1 MTITAL
7 PPEVTDFKVDAAWTL
22 PARRTLRGRLAASI
36 RRHPEIWLLTV
47 ASLALYLFSAF
58 WTTYS
63 LHFWIN
69 DALNRSDDALY
80 VAIGRDPHLG
90 AIGFYWPPLP
100 QLIQIPLMPFLR
112 PFGAEIMAGPI
123 SSALCLAL
131 TVPVL
136 AKIGQRLHLSR
147 PWTFVFCLVFALTP
161 DMIYTASNGMS
172 EACFLLTGA
181 ITMLGFLSYIQTKA
195 SSDLIILSVGLSGAA
210 MTRLEGPELTIAIAI
225 IAVFSLR
232 HVRAS
237 LWTATLI
244 ALPPLGLFAFWMI
257 VQWILLKDPFF
268 FLHQAQGTPAIGTRV
283 WLPDITSDPI
293 KVLPWAF
300 GWVLTLAPVLF
311 LLLAVTILT
320 PRSNKTRGS
329 LGILAA
335 MGVFLAIQIVNVT
348 LQNGFGDPRY
358 FVMAVLFG
366 VVAAMWLA
374 SRGRSVL
381 SYTWNSV
388 LVGLLVVAAGTGS
401 YALTNGRITHVEDEC
416 TYFQYGIAHVVPFL
430 GRTQTG
436 KFACVR
442 PGNGLQAW
450 QEADSWIDKNL
461 KSSDRILADNGSNYA
476 AELYSTRPKL
486 FIVRNDRD
494 WQKTVANPVDVDYVI
509 TQSTARRSAPNIAAT
524 YAPDEGGVLI
534 KLDPGQWHLVK
545 SFGGALDVVHRNTFV
560 QIWHFE
566 PGPSGPRTP
575 PGTEQGVS

>member
-123 SSALCLAL
+123 SSAICLAL

-136 AKIGQRLHLSR
+136 AKLGQRLHLSR
-147 PWTFVFCLVFALTP
+147 PLNFLFCLVFAVTP

-181 ITMLGFLSYIQTKA
+181 VAMLGFLSYVETKA
-195 SSDLIILSVGLSGAA
+195 TPDLILLSAGLSGAA
-210 MTRLEGPELTIAIAI
+210 MTRLEGPELAITMAVIAT
-225 IAVFSLR
+225 FSLR
-232 HVRAS
+232 HLRGS

-244 ALPPLGLFAFWMI
+244 ALPPLGLFVFWMI
-257 VQWILLKDPFF
+257 VQFVLLKSPFF
-268 FLHQAQGTPAIGTRV
+268 FLRQAQGTPPKGTRV
-283 WLPDITSDPI
+283 WLPDITNDPL
-293 KVLPWAF
+293 KVFPWAF
-300 GWVLTLAPVLF
+300 GWVLILAPILF

-320 PRSNKTRGS
+320 PRSRRTRGS
-329 LGILAA
+329 VGILAA
-335 MGVFLAIQIVNVT
+335 MGVFLAIQTVSVA

-374 SRGRSVL
+374 SRKRHVVSHV
-381 SYTWNSV
+381 WNGF
-388 LVGLLVVAAGTGS
+388 LVALLVVAAGTGS
-401 YALTNGRITHVEDEC
+401 YALTSGRVTHVENEC
-416 TYFQYGIAHVVPFL
+416 TYFQYGVANVLPFL

-436 KFACVR
+436 QYACVR

-450 QEADSWIDKNL
+450 HDADDWIDANL
-461 KSSDRILADNGSNYA
+461 RSSDRILADNGSNYA
-476 AELYSTRPKL
+476 AELFSTRPKL
-486 FIVRNDRD
+486 FVVRNDRD
-494 WQKTVANPVDVDYVI
+494 WQKTVANPIHITYII
-509 TQSTARRSAPNIAAT
+509 TQSTARRSAPDIAAT

-534 KLDPGQWHLVK
+534 RLDPGQWHLVQ
-545 SFGGALDVVHRNTFV
+545 SFGGALNVVHRDTFV
-560 QIWHFE
+560 QIWHFVPSH
-566 PGPSGPRTP
+566 PGARTP